1 MVRVFN
7 QYVSI
12 KTILLISLESFLI
25 VLSVILGAK
34 FRFWNQPVQFSLHI
48 RSEQFLLEA
57 LTVLL
62 VLGTCCYY
70 NDLYDLQV
78 IRVRG
83 QQYIR
88 LAQALGAGC
97 ILLGLLYYIV
107 PGLLEGHEELLIAV
121 ILTTMAI
128 SGMRVAL
135 DLIWPLTRRERN
147 VLILGNGDLAATIA
161 HELAERPDLNFHV
174 VGFVTPAND
183 RRSQLFGSPVLGTKD
198 ELCSITHDHRASR
211 IIVALDDLRGGLPTR
226 ELVRL
231 RVQGIEIEDAH
242 TTLAALTGRVW
253 LRTVRPSWFVFSNG
267 FQRSNLT
274 LLVKRV
280 FDLAFGLFGIALFAP
295 IMAVIAIAIRL
306 DSKGPVLYRQARVG
320 LAGKVFELVK
330 FRSMRIDAENG
341 TGPQWA
347 KKDDPR
353 ITRLGRILRKYRLDE
368 LPQFVNV
375 IRGEMS
381 FVGPRPER
389 PAFVEQLREQIPFY
403 DERHSVRPGVT
414 GWAQVEYRYGASVED
429 AYRKLEY
436 DLFYLKSLS
445 ILFDIAIV
453 FRTLRVVLF
462 GSGQ

>member
-198 ELCSITHDHRASR
+198 ELC
-211 IIVALDDLRGGLPTR
+211 
-226 ELVRL
+226 
-231 RVQGIEIEDAH
+231 
-242 TTLAALTGRVW
+242 
-253 LRTVRPSWFVFSNG
+253 
-267 FQRSNLT
+267 
-274 LLVKRV
+274 
-280 FDLAFGLFGIALFAP
+280 
-295 IMAVIAIAIRL
+295 
-306 DSKGPVLYRQARVG
+306 
-320 LAGKVFELVK
+320 
-330 FRSMRIDAENG
+330 
-341 TGPQWA
+341 
-347 KKDDPR
+347 
-353 ITRLGRILRKYRLDE
+353 
-368 LPQFVNV
+368 
-375 IRGEMS
+375 
-381 FVGPRPER
+381 
-389 PAFVEQLREQIPFY
+389 
-403 DERHSVRPGVT
+403 
-414 GWAQVEYRYGASVED
+414 
-429 AYRKLEY
+429 
-436 DLFYLKSLS
+436 
-445 ILFDIAIV
+445 
-453 FRTLRVVLF
+453 
-462 GSGQ
+462 